1 MVRDTDNNALREKS
15 LVRNKKS
22 NLQPVS
28 LPHQVFPLLFL
39 PEQTDSLALTVRT
52 VVTIT
57 VPVAEIRWPK
67 SIPELQISSVF
78 LHGGFSLFFL
88 AQSLRESASLHLSD
102 LPLSLSLPLPLSL
115 LLDLVKGQDVFL
127 LLTG

>member
-1 MVRDTDNNALREKS
+1 MGKDTDTNASREKC

-22 NLQPVS
+22 DLKPVS

-39 PEQTDSLALTVRT
+39 PEQTDSLALTIRT
-52 VVTIT
+52 VVTIP
-57 VPVAEIRWPK
+57 VSVAEIRWPK
-67 SIPELQISSVF
+67 SIPQLQISSVL
-78 LHGGFSLFFL
+78 LHGRSRLFFL
-88 AQSLRESASLHLSD
+88 AQFLRESASLHLSD